1 MAVMDNKEAIPT
13 KLLWIDLEYTDFDY
27 PNSLMLEASVEITDF
42 DFQTLAN
49 YEARIK
55 NDPKKLV
62 ERMALNTFWQDYPAN
77 REDFIRNNDQGRD
90 IQEVEDELLALVDE
104 HFGAE
109 PVILAG
115 NSIGSDRSVIK
126 VHWPRLDLRLHYRML
141 DVSSFKIV
149 MQAKY
154 GVMFEKKNL
163 HRAFDDIQASIAELD
178 YYLDWFK
185 QQSTDQ

>member
-1 MAVMDNKEAIPT
+1 MTKKEEVVPT

-27 PNSLMLEASVEITDF
+27 PNCLMLEASVEVTDF
-42 DFQTLAN
+42 DFNTIAN

-55 NDPKKLV
+55 NNPKKLV

-77 REDFIRNNDQGRD
+77 REDFIRNNDQGID
-90 IQEVEDELLALVDE
+90 VAQAEDELLAFIDK

-115 NSIGSDRSVIK
+115 NTIGSDRAVIK
-126 VHWPRLDLRLHYRML
+126 VHWPRVDLRLHYRML
-141 DVSSFKIV
+141 DVSSFKV
-149 MQAKY
+149 LMQGKY
-154 GVMFEKKNL
+154 GVKFEKKNL

-178 YYLDWFK
+178 YYLDWFN
-185 QQSTDQ
+185 QNSQT